1 MFLMGSLNVV
11 IVGPND
17 KPIYQIDLI
26 TSKTSISSSVPP
38 SKLKNHLIYSLFE
51 NLNPNTITTT
61 TTTATTESKESELK
75 ELKGNE
81 VSNPLSYSKKN
92 SNQGRDVLELIV
104 NASLDDL
111 NHLIWNSKSMYLKN
125 LDQFH
130 QWSISALVP
139 AGGIRLILLHEIK
152 NDDGIRHF
160 FLEVWELIVNI
171 QLSPFYKL
179 NSTIRSNQFDTK
191 LKLSARKHL

>member
-1 MFLMGSLNVV
+1 MSYYFV
-11 IVGPND
+11 IVGSND

-38 SKLKNHLIYSLFE
+38 SKLKNHLIFSLFE
-51 NLNPNTITTT
+51 TFNSTSTNTNTNTNTSTSTSI
-61 TTTATTESKESELK
+61 ESD
-75 ELKGNE
+75 
-81 VSNPLSYSKKN
+81 PLTYPTKN
-92 SNQGRDVLELIV
+92 SNQSRDVLELIV

-111 NHLIWNSKSMYLKN
+111 NHLIWNSKSMYFKN

-152 NDDGIRHF
+152 NEDGIRHF

-171 QLSPFYKL
+171 RLSPFYKP
-179 NSTIRSNQFDTK
+179 NSRIHSNQFDTK
-191 LKLSARKHL
+191 LKASARKHL